1 MHNSTQQIDQVV
13 TVGLDERSYPIV
25 IGHGLLA
32 QLEQHFPK
40 LPKQILII
48 SNPTVA
54 ELYLPA
60 VEQALT
66 HHQLVVHLI
75 GDGEH
80 YKSLQHYTEVMDTL
94 IARGFNR
101 DCAIVALG
109 GGVVGDLA
117 GFVAATYQRGVAF
130 YQIPTTLLAQ
140 VDSSV
145 GGKTAVNHPGGKNL
159 IGAFYQPQAV
169 LIDSNCLLT
178 LTDRDYACG
187 LAEIIKYGII
197 YDTDFFV
204 WLEQHADD
212 LVARDRTMVSYAIAR
227 SCQIKAAIVAADE
240 TEQGVRALL
249 NLGHTFGHA
258 IEAHDYQQWRH
269 GEAVAVGIII
279 ATQFML
285 QQQQLSTSDATRI
298 TGLIRRCGLP
308 TKPPAM
314 PLESWQSYMQRDKK
328 VKAGQLRLVLPT
340 AIGAAELRVVSDW
353 TSVYQ
358 AIQAAS
364 HD

>member
-13 TVGLDERSYPIV
+13 TVGLHERSYPII
-25 IGHGLLA
+25 IGSQLLT
-32 QLEQHFPK
+32 QLTTHFPA
-40 LPKQILII
+40 LPKQLLVI
-48 SNPTVA
+48 SNATVA
-54 ELYLPA
+54 KLYLPA
-60 VEQALT
+60 LQQALAA
-66 HHQLVVHLI
+66 HQLVVHLI
-75 GDGEH
+75 GDGEQ

-94 IARGFNR
+94 IAQGFNR
-101 DCAIVALG
+101 DCAIIALG

-117 GFVAATYQRGVAF
+117 GFVAATYQRGVSF

-169 LIDSNCLLT
+169 LIDHQCLHT
-178 LTDRDYACG
+178 LSDRDYACG

-197 YDTDFFV
+197 YDAEFFN
-204 WLEQHADD
+204 WLEQQADQ
-212 LVARDRTMVSYAIAR
+212 LVARDGAAVSYAIAR
-227 SCQIKAAIVAADE
+227 SCAIKAAIVAADE

-258 IEAHDYQQWRH
+258 IEAHDYHQWRH

-279 ATQFML
+279 ASHYML
-285 QQQQLSTSDATRI
+285 QQGQLQQLDVERI
-298 TGLIRRCGLP
+298 TALVRRCGLP
-308 TKPPAM
+308 TMAPTM
-314 PLESWQSYMQRDKK
+314 PIERWQGYMQRDKK

-340 AIGAAELRVVSDW
+340 AIGAAELRVVTDW
-353 TSVYQ
+353 QAVYQ
-358 AIQAAS
+358 AILAVS
-364 HD
+364 NG